1 MKKHSVAIVMCAYNE
16 AQGIAEFV
24 SELAKTFEVHQP
36 IFFVVDDCSTDETS
50 SVLQELRDRHQVNV
64 VVERNRVNLGHGPST
79 IRALLLGIE
88 SQSEYVI
95 SIDGDG
101 QFVGLDVCA
110 MYEVMLE
117 KKADVCEGVRRFR
130 TDFAYRKVVTK
141 FVRFLVKMK
150 CGESPA
156 DANTPLR
163 IYRSQ
168 RLELLLSGIRTN
180 SLIPNLFLSAKS
192 RRLKFVIEEFPVLS
206 IPRRGGSTQGVT
218 WGANK
223 SIFPN
228 KKFLKFC
235 LAACKEWFNKE
246 NWI

>member
-24 SELAKTFEVHQP
+24 AELAKALEKHQP

-50 SVLQELRDRHQVNV
+50 SVLQELSDGQQVNV

-110 MYEVMLE
+110 MYEDMLE
-117 KKADVCEGVRRFR
+117 KSVDVCEGVRRFR
-130 TDFAYRKVVTK
+130 SDFAYRKVVTK

-150 CGESPA
+150 CGKSPA

-163 IYRSQ
+163 IYRTQ
-168 RLELLLSGIRTN
+168 QLELLLGCIRAN
-180 SLIPNLFLSAKS
+180 SLIPNLILSAKS
-192 RRLKFVIEEFPVLS
+192 RRLNFVIEEFSVLS

-218 WGANK
+218 WGSKK

-228 KKFLKFC
+228 KRFLKFC
-235 LAACKEWFNKE
+235 LAALKEWIKKE